1 MKGLKKYSINIMR
14 IFMLTKSRVTKKGK
28 KAPSLHG
35 GAVKATK
42 MFEERG
48 KSALY
53 SMLKPK
59 PQQKYISF
67 D

>member
-1 MKGLKKYSINIMR
+1 MR
-14 IFMLTKSRVTKKGK
+14 IFPISKARITQKGK
-28 KAPSLHG
+28 KAPVLHG
-35 GAVKATK
+35 GAVKATQL
-42 MFEERG
+42 FAERG
-48 KSALY
+48 RSALY

>member
-1 MKGLKKYSINIMR
+1 MR
-14 IFMLTKSRVTKKGK
+14 IFMLTKGRVTKKGK

-42 MFEERG
+42 MFAEKG

>member
-1 MKGLKKYSINIMR
+1 MR
-14 IFMLTKSRVTKKGK
+14 LFPISKARITQKK
-28 KAPSLHG
+28 KAPALHG
-35 GAVKATK
+35 GAVKSTQLFA
-42 MFEERG
+42 ERG

-53 SMLKPK
+53 SMLKSK

>member
-1 MKGLKKYSINIMR
+1 MR
-14 IFMLTKSRVTKKGK
+14 ILMLKGRVTQKKK

-42 MFEERG
+42 MFAERG

-53 SMLKPK
+53 SMLKSSPK
-59 PQQKYISF
+59 QKYISF